1 MPLGEIGQSGR
12 FQAELG
18 LVLRTDQGLRGPC
31 GMPVMDGH
39 GALRLPK
46 PAVCPNRLFRSQG
59 RRMPIIVNRGGPENE
74 HIDLSSCAGGPD
86 WEAVR
91 TFLELARCGS
101 IRSAADRMGLSPNAL
116 RRKIDDLER
125 TLGTVLVTRHVD
137 GIRPTP
143 EGAEI
148 LLAAKRMEEAAFGLV
163 RARNRAVP
171 AMSGEVRI
179 GVTEAF
185 GTFWLGP
192 RLVEFQRAYPQLAV
206 DLMCAMRSA
215 DVLRLEADVAIQLE
229 RPTSPDVKVVR
240 LGRIHSMPAASP
252 SYLAIYGT
260 PKTIEDLCKHR
271 LAMQFADQT
280 KSQELFTGLFP
291 EVELRKLVKFSTNN
305 SSALLWAIIKGAGIG
320 WSPTYIHAMGPKM
333 VPLDLDADLPVR
345 YLAHLSSRRGAR
357 AAGPA
362 HDRLDRREFRSEGLS
377 LVPRRVHPSARSA
390 APVSRPAAGQPV
402 RGADLGGE
410 TTS

>member
-1 MPLGEIGQSGR
+1 
-12 FQAELG
+12 
-18 LVLRTDQGLRGPC
+18 
-31 GMPVMDGH
+31 
-39 GALRLPK
+39 
-46 PAVCPNRLFRSQG
+46 
-59 RRMPIIVNRGGPENE
+59 MPIIVNRGGSENE
-74 HIDLSSCAGGPD
+74 HIDLSSLPGGPD
-86 WEAVR
+86 WESVR

-148 LLAAKRMEEAAFGLV
+148 LLAAKRMEEAAFGLM
-163 RARNRAVP
+163 RARNNAVP
-171 AMSGEVRI
+171 AAMSGEVRI
-179 GVTEAF
+179 AVTEAF

-215 DVLRLEADVAIQLE
+215 DVLRLEAEVAIQLD

-240 LGRIHSMPAASP
+240 LGRIHSMAAAAP
-252 SYLAIYGT
+252 SYLALYGT
-260 PKTIEDLCKHR
+260 PKTIEDLRKHR

-280 KSQELFTGLFP
+280 KSQELLTGMFP
-291 EVELRKLVKFSTNN
+291 EAELRKCVKFSTNN

-320 WSPTYIHAMGPKM
+320 WSPTYMHAMGPKM
-333 VPLDLDADLPVR
+333 IALDLDLIFPFDIWLTYHPR
-345 YLAHLSSRRGAR
+345 FRAR
-357 AAGPA
+357 AAGTA
-362 HDRLDRREFRSEGLS
+362 DHRLDHRAVRSQDLS

-390 APVSRPAAGQPV
+390 GALSRAAAGQPV
-402 RGADLGGE
+402 RGAGLGRRRRRRQRRQALTRAPSLAGPSRI
-410 TTS
+410 TLQQFV

>member
-1 MPLGEIGQSGR
+1 
-12 FQAELG
+12 
-18 LVLRTDQGLRGPC
+18 
-31 GMPVMDGH
+31 
-39 GALRLPK
+39 
-46 PAVCPNRLFRSQG
+46 
-59 RRMPIIVNRGGPENE
+59 MPIIVNRGGPGNE
-74 HIDLSSCAGGPD
+74 HIDLSSCNGGPD

-125 TLGTVLVTRHVD
+125 ALGTVLVTRHVD

-171 AMSGEVRI
+171 AMSGEVKI
-179 GVTEAF
+179 GITEAF

-215 DVLRLEADVAIQLE
+215 DVLRLEVDVAIQLE

-260 PKTIEDLCKHR
+260 PKTVEDLYKHR

-320 WSPTYIHAMGPKM
+320 WSPTYVHVMGPKM
-333 VPLDLDADLPVR
+333 VALDIDAVYPFDIWLTYHPDAARVPRVRRMIDWIMENFDPRVFPWFRDEFIHPRDLPSQ
-345 YLAHLSSRRGAR
+345 YN
-357 AAGPA
+357 GPP
-362 HDRLDRREFRSEGLS
+362 LVNLFEGLAWDGNI
-377 LVPRRVHPSARSA
+377 VKM
-390 APVSRPAAGQPV
+390 
-402 RGADLGGE
+402 
-410 TTS
+410 